1 MKNKIN
7 EEVKKAF
14 KPEFLNRLDSV
25 IVFHALTKD
34 QIKQIVDL
42 MLEVVYREVTAQDR
56 KLEVTDAAK
65 EFLGKEG
72 FDPVYGARPL
82 RRAIQRHVEDALAE
96 ELIRGNFE
104 PGDTIIADSDG
115 AKVFFKK
122 KDKPKSVAP
131 PQMEESKS

>member
-1 MKNKIN
+1 
-7 EEVKKAF
+7 
-14 KPEFLNRLDSV
+14 
-25 IVFHALTKD
+25 
-34 QIKQIVDL
+34 
-42 MLEVVYREVTAQDR
+42 MLEIVYREVAAQDR

-72 FDPVYGARPL
+72 YDPVYGARPL

-104 PGDTIIADSDG
+104 PGDTIVADSDG
-115 AKVFFKK
+115 SKIFFKK
-122 KDKPKSVAP
+122 KDKPKSVET